1 MPKTPTQP
9 PTFLD
14 AWNGFKESYTE
25 FVKWQQS
32 TDDEF
37 EFCQIRLIDESPIE
51 YKNKWN
57 RIQWKMLVEQDGEER
72 MLSGGS
78 RLFVAL
84 KKCLVSLNVA
94 HDKLPIL
101 QVDRIG
107 TGFDITYKVKP
118 VK

>member
-25 FVKWQQS
+25 FVKWQEVES
-32 TDDEF
+32 GDYV
-37 EFCQIRLIDESPIE
+37 FCQIKLLDENPTQYE
-51 YKNKWN
+51 NKWK

-84 KKCLVSLNVA
+84 KKCLSFLNLPFE
-94 HDKLPIL
+94 KLPTL
-101 QVDRIG
+101 QVNRIG
-107 TGFDITYKVKP
+107 SGFDISYKVIPIK
-118 VK
+118 